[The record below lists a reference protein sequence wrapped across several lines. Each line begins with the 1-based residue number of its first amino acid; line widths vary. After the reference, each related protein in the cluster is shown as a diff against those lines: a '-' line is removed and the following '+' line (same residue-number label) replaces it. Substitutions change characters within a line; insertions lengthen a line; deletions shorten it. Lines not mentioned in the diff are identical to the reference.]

1 MQAVVFVKPYELA
14 IRTVPTPTLEAPTDA
29 IVKVIVSAICGS
41 DLHPYRGAEKGIVE
55 GTRMGHEFVGTVVQV
70 GADVKR
76 LAVGVR
82 VCSPFTTNCGD
93 CFYCA
98 KGLTCR
104 CEKGQLFGWVESGGH
119 GLHGGQAGYVRVP
132 LADATLVPVD
142 DGMSDEHALLLGDI
156 LSTGFYCAERAGLT
170 KGGGDVAVVVG
181 CGPVGLLAVA
191 SACALGAAKVIAV
204 DCVPE
209 RLALARELG
218 AATVLDFT
226 KDDVPAAVRAATEGR
241 GADAVLE
248 VVGAAPALRLAVD
261 CLRPGGTL
269 SSVGVH
275 AYERMPFSPIDAYD
289 KNITFKAGR
298 CPARD
303 VMARAQCAML
313 GPNAKADVTRIITH
327 RLPIAEAVGAYKMFN
342 AREDGAIKILLY
354 PEGGT
359 GGGGGGGN

>member
-1 MQAVVFVKPYELA
+1 
-14 IRTVPTPTLEAPTDA
+14 
-29 IVKVIVSAICGS
+29 
-41 DLHPYRGAEKGIVE
+41 
-55 GTRMGHEFVGTVVQV
+55 MGHEFVGTVAAV
-70 GADVKR
+70 GAGVTR
-76 LAVGVR
+76 LAVGQR
-82 VCSPFTTNCGD
+82 VCTPFTTNCGD

-104 CEKGQLFGWVESGGH
+104 CVRGQLFGWVEGGH

-142 DGMSDEHALLLGDI
+142 DDTSDEHALLLGDI
-156 LSTGFYCAERAGLT
+156 LSTGFYCAERAGI
-170 KGGGDVAVVVG
+170 KPGAKQVAVVIG

-191 SACALGAAKVIAV
+191 SACALGAARVIAV

-218 AATVLDFT
+218 AAATLDFS
-226 KDDVPAAVRAATEGR
+226 KDDVPAAVRAVTGGR
-241 GADAVLE
+241 GADVCLE
-248 VVGAAPALRLAVD
+248 VVGAESALRLAVD

-303 VMARAQCAML
+303 VMSRARAVML
-313 GPNAKADVTRIITH
+313 GPGARADVTRIITH
-327 RLPIAEAVGAYKMFN
+327 RLPLGEAVGAYKMFN
-342 AREDGAIKILLY
+342 AREDGAIKVLLY
-354 PEGGT
+354 PRGIPGRGER
-359 GGGGGGGN
+359 